1 MYTDEYEGFPKISC
15 LDKKKIYICQEKE
28 GNERFYIINNVI
40 YFMKE
45 DSLERLDD
53 NRKYKNYIFHL
64 YEFIYN
70 DRIII

>member
-1 MYTDEYEGFPKISC
+1 
-15 LDKKKIYICQEKE
+15 
-28 GNERFYIINNVI
+28 
-40 YFMKE
+40 MKE